1 MLGLKLF
8 VPNVASFGFG
18 LLFATFATSA
28 WGGAFP
34 MLPTDFQTYD
44 ILMSYFLME
53 SLAFCAMYF
62 AGMALSFT
70 NPVLLRHR
78 SSVLG
83 SPLMV
88 VGSLCLIA
96 PLYFEAGTMICT
108 LTGGLLFGLGA
119 ALSFLSWQRLF
130 ASRSNDRGAI
140 DLIVGMALSAP
151 IYALMH
157 IIPNAIA
164 AFSIPLVFIP
174 LSEVCLIEASHTID
188 FHQPMFID
196 DPRCHR
202 RVYHNALV
210 NSTKSAFCVGAFGFA
225 SGITRAIA
233 VKDPSMGAVVN
244 AFAMVG
250 LLIASSVLLWLWR
263 RHSFSF
269 DTGRLFRLVAPVV
282 VTAFLLMPYLNEM
295 YLHLFSGVMYMFFS
309 FAVMVMM
316 VQCMQ
321 ISRNDG
327 ISPTFIYGFFGGI
340 VYSLQ
345 ACGFLFGYGTEAL
358 TLNASPQLATFALM
372 ATWLFMMVAMA
383 ANGRAT
389 SAVSNVPD
397 VEFVVLSQPATQ
409 LRGASGENKAP
420 FEAVVT
426 DDLLDVGEEP
436 VAGEPLFDQREEP
449 SSLDDGYRDDTAK
462 TPWSNSLS
470 EALLDTSDI
479 KDRISKQALILTRRY
494 LLTAREA
501 EVMEL
506 LVRGNTA
513 ADIANKLTIS
523 ENTAK
528 THVKRL
534 YAKLDVHKRRELLA
548 LFEELDEV

>member
-1 MLGLKLF
+1 MLGEVRALGVKPF

-18 LLFATFATSA
+18 LFFATFATSA

-44 ILMSYFLME
+44 VLIAYFLME
-53 SLAFCAMYF
+53 SLSFCAMYF
-62 AGMALSFT
+62 VGMALSFT
-70 NPVLLRHR
+70 KPVLLRHR

-96 PLYFEAGTMICT
+96 PLYFEPGTMMCT
-108 LTGGLLFGLGA
+108 LVGGVLFGVGA

-140 DLIVGMALSAP
+140 DLIIGMALSAP

-157 IIPNAIA
+157 IIPSAVA

-174 LSEVCLIEASHTID
+174 LSEVCLIEASRTID
-188 FHQPMFID
+188 FDQSMFVD

-202 RVYHNALV
+202 RVYRNALTSSV
-210 NSTKSAFCVGAFGFA
+210 KSAFCVGAFGFA

-233 VKDPSMGAVVN
+233 VKDPAMGAVVN

-269 DTGRLFRLVAPVV
+269 DTRRLFRLAAPVV

-309 FAVMVMM
+309 LAVMVMM

-321 ISRNDG
+321 ISRNNG

-345 ACGFLFGYGTEAL
+345 ACGFLFGYGTETL
-358 TLNASPQLATFALM
+358 TLNASPQLATFALV
-372 ATWLFMMVAMA
+372 ATWLFMIVAMV
-383 ANGRAT
+383 ANGR
-389 SAVSNVPD
+389 SAPAASSVPD
-397 VEFVVLSQPATQ
+397 VEFVVLSQPPLAETEE
-409 LRGASGENKAP
+409 ASHE
-420 FEAVVT
+420 V
-426 DDLLDVGEEP
+426 LLSEHVGE
-436 VAGEPLFDQREEP
+436 A
-449 SSLDDGYRDDTAK
+449 LDEVCLDEHAD
-462 TPWSNSLS
+462 
-470 EALLDTSDI
+470 EALGGLCSDEHADEMPSWGI
-479 KDRISKQALILTRRY
+479 KDRISKQALVLTRRY

-513 ADIANKLTIS
+513 ADIAVKLTIS

-534 YAKLDVHKRRELLA
+534 YTKLDVHKRRELLA
-548 LFEELDEV
+548 LFEELDE